1 MYNRTKMNKDMNNN
15 IIKSLR
21 RTLLCTVA
29 AAAVTIGFTACA
41 DEMFETQNVT
51 APANGNGYKISI
63 AANIGEGGT
72 RAVAYNSETG
82 GYDGTFETS
91 DFIYVYNVT
100 KNAEGRKKYEGSD
113 WWEPTYLTPD
123 ANGKKVNLVGEL
135 SFCAWDDTGSRIVV
149 TPEVGDELML
159 YYKNSDRYIQ
169 YNNNSYWIG
178 EDFIDYAI
186 AKVTIKSI
194 DDNGFIKTSPASFI
208 HPQSLYKINFK
219 GIAEGVKI
227 KKVIIESEQKKLV
240 GAYYPTN
247 SEWPNEFRSVTYNY
261 IQDSEDEGTDQHE
274 LIFMLRF
281 ANSPYNQG
289 DSGNSSSAGDVI
301 VFKALASNGHYYIG
315 TKSVTNE
322 LVDGKYYQAE
332 VAMADA
338 GEVMTLTNT
347 TTGAE
352 MAALGTWGEIST
364 KDADW
369 MAKNTGYN
377 FQLEWFGGN
386 QTLTLDN
393 LSISGNGNAIV
404 VRSDGD
410 SEAVMHKLVLNGVN
424 TLKSYSGNNY
434 NFTPAFIVYGNCDL
448 RISAKSAD
456 AKLNIE
462 EGGLELNYNTT
473 MTIESGEV
481 FVNDNVKMSEST
493 LKVEGGL
500 LTVHGFETESWRT
513 NSCIISKGGK
523 LRVAKDGNI
532 PDGFVKAADGYVLNV
547 SDDGEYWGYTA
558 IEDDGS
564 GLAKSIVVMPGT
576 TTLTYGLSD
585 WGAETLR
592 AYVYPET
599 TKDQSVTWKTS
610 NPDVVVVDAK
620 GWIRAT
626 GVGVATVTATTNDGT
641 NLSAECIVTVKPVGG
656 IQYQNQEVSM
666 TPESQPFTNP
676 LTKAGKITSITYSSS
691 DTNVATVNAS
701 TGEVTITS
709 GATAGQTV
717 TITASATIEE
727 DGVYF
732 YPEYYRTASYT
743 VKLVPVTSQGGRN
756 DYTPGSW

>member
-1 MYNRTKMNKDMNNN
+1 MNNN

-51 APANGNGYKISI
+51 PPANGNGYKINI
-63 AANIGEGGT
+63 AANIGSGGT

-100 KNAEGRKKYEGSD
+100 KNADGWKKSKWGD
-113 WWEPTYLTPD
+113 WWENAYLTPD
-123 ANGKKVNLVGEL
+123 SNGKKVNLLGDL
-135 SFCAWDDTGSRIVV
+135 SFCAWDSEAKATVEI
-149 TPEVGDELML
+149 TPGVGDELML
-159 YYKNSDRYIQ
+159 YYKNTGQYI
-169 YNNNSYWIG
+169 YYDNWSG
-178 EDFIDYAI
+178 ETLQDYAI
-186 AKVTIKSI
+186 AEVTIKSI
-194 DDNGFIKTSPASFI
+194 DDNGVIKTSAATFT
-208 HPQSLYKINFK
+208 HPQSLYKINFE
-219 GIAEGVKI
+219 GIPSGVNI
-227 KKVIIESEQKKLV
+227 KKVIIESEQQKLV
-240 GAYYPTN
+240 REYNPTN
-247 SEWPNEFRSVTYNY
+247 IEHPNYFSNVKYYYDQN
-261 IQDSEDEGTDQHE
+261 QEGTDQRE
-274 LIFMLRF
+274 LFFMLRF
-281 ANSPYNQG
+281 AQNPYYQ
-289 DSGNSSSAGDVI
+289 SSSDDAI
-301 VFKALASNGHYYIG
+301 TFTALCDNGHNYKG
-315 TKSVTNE
+315 TKSVTKE
-322 LVDGKYYQAE
+322 LVDGNYYQAE
-332 VAMADA
+332 VAMADKGLA
-338 GEVMTLTNT
+338 MTLTNNKT
-347 TTGAE
+347 E
-352 MAALGTWGEIST
+352 EIVVLDSYT
-364 KDADW
+364 QIHSNQAPYTLEH
-369 MAKNTGYN
+369 NGYDLD
-377 FQLEWFGGN
+377 LEWDGGEN
-386 QTLTLDN
+386 TLTFKNISLSTPYEGFRLFPDQSDPDN
-393 LSISGNGNAIV
+393 TKN
-404 VRSDGD
+404 
-410 SEAVMHKLVLNGVN
+410 HYLVLDGEN
-424 TLKSYSGNNY
+424 TLYCFDNDQGFKVLDGSSLY
-434 NFTPAFIVYGNCDL
+434 V
-448 RISAKSAD
+448 SAKSAEG
-456 AKLNIE
+456 KLNITQ
-462 EGGLELNYNTT
+462 GRILLNNAT
-473 MTIESGEV
+473 MTIESGEIT
-481 FVNDNVKMSEST
+481 VNGVVSMYDNST
-493 LKVEGGL
+493 IKVAGGVLTAKSLEGY
-500 LTVHGFETESWRT
+500 
-513 NSCIISKGGK
+513 NACCIISKGGK

-532 PDGFVKAADGYVLNV
+532 PDGFIKAADDYVLVV
-547 SDDGEYWGYTA
+547 SDDGEYWTYTA
-558 IEDDGS
+558 TEDDGK
-564 GLAKSIVVMPGT
+564 GLAKSIVVMPGAV
-576 TTLTYGLSD
+576 TLISD
-585 WGAETLR
+585 WGGETLH

-610 NPDVVVVDAK
+610 NPDVVEVDAK